1 MPMPTYF
8 LTFTTHGT
16 WLHGDERGSTERR
29 GKHKRGK
36 TLPPDLLLEAANR
49 RRMKH
54 PPLTLDAGQ
63 RGCVRRAVED
73 DCDFRKRTIVALAV
87 RTNHVH
93 LVVEAMDPIESVLQN
108 VKAWATR
115 RLHEKELVQADR
127 PIWTESGNKIVLRD
141 VVAVTRAVDYVK
153 NQQGEALPEV

>member
-1 MPMPTYF
+1 MSTYF

-36 TLPPDLLLEAANR
+36 TLSPDPLLEVANR

-54 PPLTLDAGQ
+54 PALTFDASQ

-93 LVVEAMDPIESVLQN
+93 LVVEATDSIESVLQN

-115 RLHEKELVQADR
+115 RLREEELVQANR
-127 PIWTESGNKIVLRD
+127 PIWTEGGNKVVLQDAGAIAR
-141 VVAVTRAVDYVK
+141 VVEYVN
-153 NQQGEALPEV
+153 NQQGEALREG